1 MLRCRDHS
9 QRHRRVETVWG
20 EGGDGEEVVMETM
33 LVVKVMEVV
42 VVIEFVEEER
52 LVEVDGTGELVEDV
66 LTVTAQPTSKN
77 E

>member
-1 MLRCRDHS
+1 
-9 QRHRRVETVWG
+9 VG

-33 LVVKVMEVV
+33 LVVKVVEVV